1 MSNSWWPPGLQ
12 PTTHPILHYLPVC
25 SNSCLL
31 SQRCCLSIST
41 SATLFSFCLQSFPVS
56 GFFLVS
62 RLFTSISQSIG
73 TSASVLPMN
82 IQGWFPLGLI
92 GLISLLY
99 KRLSSLLH
107 SSKASVLWCPALFMV
122 KLSHPYMTTGKTI
135 ALTIQTFVG
144 KVMCLLFNML
154 YSFVINFLSMSNC
167 PSYMTAITLLIVSFT
182 VLKSFSLM

>member
-1 MSNSWWPPGLQ
+1 MSNSWWPHGLQ

-56 GFFLVS
+56 GFLLVS

-73 TSASVLPMN
+73 TSASILPMN

-92 GLISLLY
+92 GLISLLS
-99 KRLSSLLH
+99 KRLSRVFSSTTILKHQFSGVQPLESNYIYTSLDSNHRHLNH
-107 SSKASVLWCPALFMV
+107 VFYELLRTHNN
-122 KLSHPYMTTGKTI
+122 LSNIYFT
-135 ALTIQTFVG
+135 
-144 KVMCLLFNML
+144 CL
-154 YSFVINFLSMSNC
+154 
-167 PSYMTAITLLIVSFT
+167 
-182 VLKSFSLM
+182 